1 MAELLLFSFVLPGDA
16 QNKVNTD
23 RRSKKTHG
31 TVNNITQWHNHN
43 SPIKVT
49 PLVQFP

>member
-1 MAELLLFSFVLPGDA
+1 MAEQLLFRFVFPGDS
-16 QNKVNTD
+16 QNKVNTN
-23 RRSKKTHG
+23 RGSKKTNG

-43 SPIKVT
+43 SAIKVT